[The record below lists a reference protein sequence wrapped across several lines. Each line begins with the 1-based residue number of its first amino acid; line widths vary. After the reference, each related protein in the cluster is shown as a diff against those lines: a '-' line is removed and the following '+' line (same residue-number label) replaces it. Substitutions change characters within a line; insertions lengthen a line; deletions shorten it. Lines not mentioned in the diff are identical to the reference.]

1 MRFHYTISRW
11 KAEVAVF
18 LVYGLLTFAI
28 TMINRA
34 QFGDTVAWVSVG
46 TLLLLFVFLYR
57 RFSGNYFV
65 TADERGISWRQNFM
79 SQLIFI
85 PWNYVAQADFL
96 LYEINFTI
104 KETGQVVCFA
114 TSGLSS
120 DDAYRLKEVVAHY
133 TRSGDD
139 PD

>member
-1 MRFHYTISRW
+1 MQFHRDITRW

-34 QFGDTVAWVSVG
+34 QFGDQVG
-46 TLLLLFVFLYR
+46 WITLGVLVLVFIYLYR

-79 SQLIFI
+79 SQL
-85 PWNYVAQADFL
+85 DR
-96 LYEINFTI
+96 
-104 KETGQVVCFA
+104 KSVV
-114 TSGLSS
+114 
-120 DDAYRLKEVVAHY
+120 
-133 TRSGDD
+133 
-139 PD
+139 

>member
-1 MRFHYTISRW
+1 MQFHRDITRW

-18 LVYGLLTFAI
+18 MVYGLLTFAI

-34 QFGDTVAWVSVG
+34 QFGARVG
-46 TLLLLFVFLYR
+46 WITLGVLVLLFIYLYR

-65 TADERGISWRQNFM
+65 HADERGISWRQNFM

-85 PWNYVAQADFL
+85 PWNYIEQVDFL

-104 KETGQVVCFA
+104 KESGQVVSFA
-114 TSGLSS
+114 TSGLES
-120 DDAYRLKEVVAHY
+120 D
-133 TRSGDD
+133 
-139 PD
+139 